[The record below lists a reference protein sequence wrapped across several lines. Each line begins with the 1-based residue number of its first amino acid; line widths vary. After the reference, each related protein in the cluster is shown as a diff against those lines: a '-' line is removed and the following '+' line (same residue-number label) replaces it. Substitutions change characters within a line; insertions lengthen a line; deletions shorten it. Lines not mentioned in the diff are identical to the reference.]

1 MKITYTRMGDYLFPE
16 LELRETETRYIGKYG
31 ILRKTYLKEHRS
43 GWYQSMLLTGKLDSH
58 LADVEEQAQERFD
71 TIVSQMIKAENMTE
85 MLKAEEPLTWIQ
97 AVNNIHNRAE
107 EIILR
112 ELIYV

>member
-1 MKITYTRMGDYLFPE
+1 MKITYTRKGDYLFPE

-58 LADVEEQAQERFD
+58 LADVDNSILPQFSEELF
-71 TIVSQMIKAENMTE
+71 
-85 MLKAEEPLTWIQ
+85 
-97 AVNNIHNRAE
+97 
-107 EIILR
+107 
-112 ELIYV
+112 YF